1 MMVSPAKLFKAP
13 SLALAGFLLK
23 IASYSVSNF
32 WWTISYKQCWIDR
45 NLVLPHPTLPPPNS
59 FLDPLQGSH
68 SFELFKFHDFL
79 HDLFKFS
86 RGSAVS
92 FKNFTLNSSTGTNAG
107 VQQNVCCLKCLI
119 TPLYLFITLQGE
131 PFLTVYILCFPCNKN
146 KAKRDI
152 RESARKV
159 SVHCPWLVICSN

>member
-1 MMVSPAKLFKAP
+1 MVSPAKLFKAP

-32 WWTISYKQCWIDR
+32 WWTISYNQCWIDR
-45 NLVLPHPTLPPPNS
+45 NLVLHHPTLPPPNS

-79 HDLFKFS
+79 HDLFKGFS
-86 RGSAVS
+86 CQ
-92 FKNFTLNSSTGTNAG
+92 FQKFYLNHSSTGTNAG

-131 PFLTVYILCFPCNKN
+131 PFVKGD
-146 KAKRDI
+146 KRV
-152 RESARKV
+152 SARRV
-159 SVHCPWLVICSN
+159 TISTCLVWLRTKTAGNFLKPSQSHSTKLT